1 MGYFFFFLGGAE
13 AAESARCFLD
23 ASIASSCAC
32 RIVCHVTYGNA
43 SCRVILHV
51 GMSHDVMAHSFV

>member
-1 MGYFFFFLGGAE
+1 VGYFFFFLGGAE

-32 RIVCHVTYGNA
+32 RIVCV
-43 SCRVILHV
+43 
-51 GMSHDVMAHSFV
+51 MSHMVMRHAESSYT